1 MSTSQLTQHQANG
14 PPAAFE
20 DFLQTFKTSSSAT
33 ETSATN
39 ALQDLNIEEDDLS
52 EEYDFMDDV
61 DGGSGAR
68 ARRMAEK
75 RGDPKKKYMT
85 LLQDVA
91 DRYKSEITIELDDLD
106 VVRLANPPPLFPR
119 RVVC

>member
-1 MSTSQLTQHQANG
+1 
-14 PPAAFE
+14 
-20 DFLQTFKTSSSAT
+20 
-33 ETSATN
+33 
-39 ALQDLNIEEDDLS
+39 
-52 EEYDFMDDV
+52 MDDV
-61 DGGSGAR
+61 NGDSGAR

-106 VVRLANPPPLFPR
+106 VVRPAKSTSN
-119 RVVC
+119 